1 MENWQ
6 SAWAFFVWYAGAG
19 LSVAVLVHFT
29 GYFLA
34 PERIV
39 PFLH

>member
-1 MENWQ
+1 MDLWA
-6 SAWAFFVWYAGAG
+6 SPWAFFVWYAGAG
-19 LSVAVLVHFT
+19 LSVAVLVHFA

-34 PERIV
+34 PERIT